1 MEPWRGF
8 CFGVVCFLK
17 TFIKSHHLLQYIL
30 HLDSERWL
38 YFAYIINLIDIIYIT
53 VLCLLM
59 LFLWSKWPHIAWLF
73 VYWQTR
79 FWKKRDL
86 SFENAAYSQVCAH
99 AIIRPVL
106 CAPIFEFLLTQG
118 NRMPQSGHRAVTPR
132 CGAASGSAS
141 SDAPAPPRLTRVNRD
156 AGTVEASLPGDLLSR
171 KQFHM
176 AALTQHRE
184 KPPKCAEGILKRS
197 LSSPDSALPNVLCA
211 FKHFRLSAICRVMC
225 AVDCG

>member
-1 MEPWRGF
+1 M
-8 CFGVVCFLK
+8 
-17 TFIKSHHLLQYIL
+17 
-30 HLDSERWL
+30 
-38 YFAYIINLIDIIYIT
+38 
-53 VLCLLM
+53 
-59 LFLWSKWPHIAWLF
+59 F

-106 CAPIFEFLLTQG
+106 CAPIFECLLTQG

-141 SDAPAPPRLTRVNRD
+141 SDAPAPPRLTRVKRD

-184 KPPKCAEGILKRS
+184 KHPKCAEGILKRS
-197 LSSPDSALPNVLCA
+197 LFSPDSALPNVLCA